1 MLVLGLGRSGLAAAA
16 ALERRGVEV
25 VRADRELGNDE
36 DIGLLGGLDLL
47 VKSPGVP
54 AEAPLVVAA
63 SMVDLGAER
72 DALLRLCQRGLG
84 WACLRPDANGTAP
97 WLAAVSLL
105 GFGILLLAIRRPVRS
120 EERIDCPF
128 CAEPIRVEAVLCP
141 HCRSEFDRGRDRVS
155 RGR

>member
-1 MLVLGLGRSGLAAAA
+1 MGTAQTSRYVTRQRDGIRMIGWCS
-16 ALERRGVEV
+16 
-25 VRADRELGNDE
+25 
-36 DIGLLGGLDLL
+36 IGL
-47 VKSPGVP
+47 
-54 AEAPLVVAA
+54 APLVVAA

>member
-1 MLVLGLGRSGLAAAA
+1 MGTAQKSRYVTRQRDGIRIIGWCS
-16 ALERRGVEV
+16 
-25 VRADRELGNDE
+25 
-36 DIGLLGGLDLL
+36 IGL
-47 VKSPGVP
+47 
-54 AEAPLVVAA
+54 APLVVAA

>member
-1 MLVLGLGRSGLAAAA
+1 MGTAQKSRYVTRQRDGIRTIGWCS
-16 ALERRGVEV
+16 
-25 VRADRELGNDE
+25 
-36 DIGLLGGLDLL
+36 IGL
-47 VKSPGVP
+47 
-54 AEAPLVVAA
+54 APLVLAA
-63 SMVDLGAER
+63 PMVDLEAER
-72 DALLRLCQRGLG
+72 DALLRLCQSGLG